1 MSAIKETYQDEIDRG
16 QRAAIADRRDYP
28 MIFDTRMVKAIL
40 YGEKTETRRLF
51 KKSLL
56 KKIES
61 SQRIWLD
68 GNHWIAQ
75 LKNGKLYSFNCPF
88 GEPGDLIWVKETLL
102 ASNTISYKANFPQ
115 YVLIR
120 NKKNLSWKASIHM
133 KKTDARLW
141 LYIKEISVQRIQSI
155 TEKEA
160 MQEGTGPGK
169 VLNFNDITEP
179 TFREGFCKKWISIYG
194 IESWHENPWVWV
206 IKFIKHPLNNK

>member
-1 MSAIKETYQDEIDRG
+1 MKETYHDEIEQG
-16 QRAAIADRRDYP
+16 QRSAIADTRDYP

-51 KKSLL
+51 TKSLL

-61 SQRIWLD
+61 AQKIWLD
-68 GNHWIAQ
+68 GNYWIAQ
-75 LKNGKLYSFNCPF
+75 LENGKPVGFKCPY

-155 TEKEA
+155 TEEEA
-160 MQEGTGPGK
+160 RQEGAGTGK
-169 VLNFNDITEP
+169 VLNFNGVKEK
-179 TFREGFCKKWISIYG
+179 TFREGFYEKWISTYG
-194 IESWHENPWVWV
+194 IESWHENPWVWA
-206 IKFIKHPLNNK
+206 IKFIKHPLNNL